1 MENFLLRAGIA
12 LIIAIVVQFI
22 SLGVFAS
29 SILGNLPILGNLLMI
44 FDIGALIYFYN
55 DGIDNN
61 NFIVFLGRLGSLIG
75 TIYTLEKLSKIDF
88 FVMKLEFE
96 RSKFY
101 KWCLIIIGVFIN
113 FGYMF
118 VITQIYI
125 PIFELLHRSLEE
137 TELMFKQLENLLDEQ
152 ISELPK

>member
-1 MENFLLRAGIA
+1 MEKFIIRAGLAVVIA
-12 LIIAIVVQFI
+12 VVVQFV
-22 SLGVFAS
+22 SVGVFAS
-29 SILGNLPILGNLLMI
+29 SILGNLPILGNLLM
-44 FDIGALIYFYN
+44 FVDIGALIYFLN
-55 DGIDNN
+55 DGIDHN
-61 NFIVFLGRLGSLIG
+61 NFIVFCGRLGSLIG
-75 TIYTLEKLSKIDF
+75 TIYTLEKLSKIEF
-88 FVMKLEFE
+88 FAMKLEFE

-152 ISELPK
+152 VRELQK